1 MSSGLYKSLPLESN
15 ATRMVRLLP
24 DKEKNAEIECE
35 LFTYDL
41 TEVEGGKH
49 LYEALSYVWSGDQVG
64 SAEQRK
70 EMKLHGHT
78 VAITANLHAALVNL
92 RDYQLERVLWVDAI
106 CINQEDM
113 DEKSKQIP
121 LMRTIY
127 AQADRVIVWLG
138 EAFEHGDEALETLRD
153 LAESKAM
160 RGKGW
165 DTELSELDREACV
178 KLLQRKWFRRIW
190 VLQEAGV
197 ARSIEIMCGS
207 VQING
212 HIFCEGLIQLEI
224 PSLIRL
230 IHPVVYMIRGAQ
242 FRPRNAPRLRG
253 SLYIGE
259 LIDMYRYH
267 MASTSHDKVYALLGL
282 AADDP
287 NTAGLRPD
295 YNLPWH
301 QVFNNTTRYILS
313 GEGSVETYP
322 DKDVAIIQTKCWIL
336 GYIKH
341 AGNIYESSRIRLI
354 IRFNDSPESEIFKN
368 AWGSDWMIQSS
379 AESIESGDILCL
391 LSGTSNPCI
400 IRVSG
405 DHFAIV
411 NVAITPQKVDQNEI
425 PDPETFREIESR
437 QSPPFDITLTW
448 TIPVSDTENKVDLK
462 GPMKLIDI
470 VPHYQE
476 ECWETEKRLI
486 DLRVIVSG
494 IAIQLIQERLFSSS
508 SLEHLLA
515 QLGPVISVSEQVVKA
530 AVGYTGRAAP
540 EMVKLIVQYQHNLPL
555 TEEVIK
561 VTARNM
567 CLFGPEI
574 MELLLKCQHNI
585 PVTEEVIKAVA
596 GNEGNFGTMIME
608 LLFKYQNN
616 ISITEGVVKA
626 AAGNK
631 GAYGPEMLKLLFKYQ
646 NNLPITEEVIKAVVG
661 NTGLFAREIIEVL
674 FKYHNNIPV
683 TQEVVKAVAGNKQ
696 FYAPEIMEMLWRYQN
711 NVPVTEEV
719 VRAVARNE
727 GPYGKDIM
735 RVIFKHQDGILINE
749 EMVAA
754 MGEDAGLDRCNI
766 VMGMFF
772 RRQEMITKSG

>member
-1 MSSGLYKSLPLESN
+1 MSSGLYKSLPLEPN

-49 LYEALSYVWSGDQVG
+49 IYEALSYVWSGDQEG

-92 RDYQLERVLWVDAI
+92 RDHQLERVLWVDAI

-113 DEKSKQIP
+113 DEKSKQVP

-138 EAFEHGDEALETLRD
+138 EAFEHGDKALETLRD

-160 RGKGW
+160 RGKGS
-165 DTELSELDREACV
+165 DTKLSELDREACL

-207 VQING
+207 VLING

-224 PSLIRL
+224 PSLLRL

-253 SLYIGE
+253 SLYIGA

-341 AGNIYESSRIRLI
+341 AGNIYESSRIWLI

-379 AESIESGDILCL
+379 AESVESGDILCL

-448 TIPVSDTENKVDLK
+448 TIPVSDTENEVDLK

-470 VPHYQE
+470 APHYQE

-494 IAIQLIQERLFSSS
+494 IAIQLIQERFFSLS

-515 QLGPVISVSEQVVKA
+515 QLGPVIPVSEQ
-530 AVGYTGRAAP
+530 
-540 EMVKLIVQYQHNLPL
+540 
-555 TEEVIK
+555 
-561 VTARNM
+561 
-567 CLFGPEI
+567 
-574 MELLLKCQHNI
+574 
-585 PVTEEVIKAVA
+585 
-596 GNEGNFGTMIME
+596 
-608 LLFKYQNN
+608 
-616 ISITEGVVKA
+616 VVKA

-631 GAYGPEMLKLLFKYQ
+631 GA
-646 NNLPITEEVIKAVVG
+646 
-661 NTGLFAREIIEVL
+661 
-674 FKYHNNIPV
+674 
-683 TQEVVKAVAGNKQ
+683 
-696 FYAPEIMEMLWRYQN
+696 YAPEIMEMLWRYQN

-719 VRAVARNE
+719 VRTVARNE

-754 MGEDAGLDRCNI
+754 MGEDAGPDRCNI